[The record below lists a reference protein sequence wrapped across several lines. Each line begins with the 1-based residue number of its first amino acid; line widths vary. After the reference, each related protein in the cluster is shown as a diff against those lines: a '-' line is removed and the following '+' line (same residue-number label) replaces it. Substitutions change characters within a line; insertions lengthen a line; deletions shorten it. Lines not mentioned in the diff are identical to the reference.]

1 MPPTLRKYGNFD
13 YICSLTPQTK
23 TKRNDNMKKITFIF
37 SLMAVCGLF
46 MTACKTTENKAGA
59 PEQGAAIEKGA
70 IVYFDLDRVIQEY
83 DMANDLSSEV
93 ETKVNAI
100 QKEINRR
107 QKNLENGVKDFT
119 NKVNKGLMTSAVAA
133 EQQRKLQQQ
142 EAEFQQYAQQ
152 KQAEIMEEQQVMMN
166 QILDAIKTYVEDY
179 NADKEYSMILC
190 NQAGVPVIVGDATLN
205 ISDEIIE
212 GLNAEY
218 VKTKSK

>member
-1 MPPTLRKYGNFD
+1 
-13 YICSLTPQTK
+13 
-23 TKRNDNMKKITFIF
+23 MKKITFIF

-46 MTACKTTENKAGA
+46 MTACKTTENKAGDA
-59 PEQGAAIEKGA
+59 EQSASIEKGA

-179 NADKEYSMILC
+179 NLEKEYSLILC
-190 NQAGVPVIVGDATLN
+190 NQAGVPVIVGDTTLN
-205 ISDEIIE
+205 ISSEIIE

-218 VKTKSK
+218 VKTKNK

>member
-1 MPPTLRKYGNFD
+1 MRPTLRKYGNFD
-13 YICSLTPQTK
+13 YICSLTSQTK
-23 TKRNDNMKKITFIF
+23 TKRNNNMKKITFIF

-46 MTACKTTENKAGA
+46 MTACKTTENKAGDA
-59 PEQGAAIEKGA
+59 EQGAAIEKGA

-179 NADKEYSMILC
+179 NTDKEYSMILC
-190 NQAGVPVIVGDATLN
+190 NQAGVPVIVGDAALN